1 MVQAGQEE
9 YVAFLEHIAS
19 PVLTVGLLM
28 PENKQQILMVGALS
42 KKGQI
47 LKCNQR
53 IRLLE
58 RV

>member
-28 PENKQQILMVGALS
+28 PENKQQILMVGASS

-47 LKCNQR
+47 
-53 IRLLE
+53 
-58 RV
+58 